1 LPVSHQ
7 YGCTFVHVPKTGGT
21 SIEYA
26 LEMRPDSK
34 REDLR
39 TLFGRIESSALKSR
53 GFLTGYLQHLTAEQ
67 IRELDPELLG
77 HRYFSFAMVRN
88 PWARMVSSFTHK
100 DPHLLREA
108 RARAIELEKISF
120 PDYVWQTGRLQH
132 AHLQS
137 QCEYVHD
144 AKGQLLVDFVGRF
157 ESLTSD
163 FQKVCR
169 RLGIEKQLP
178 AKKQSKQKISND
190 YHDYYDDETRA
201 AVASRYAQDIECF
214 GYSF

>member
-21 SIEYA
+21 SIEHA
-26 LEMRPDSK
+26 LEMRSESK

-53 GFLTGYLQHLTAEQ
+53 GFLTGYLQHLTAQQ
-67 IRELDPELLG
+67 IRELTPEFLG
-77 HRYFSFAMVRN
+77 DDYFSFAMVRN
-88 PWARMVSSFTHK
+88 PWGRMVSSFTHK
-100 DPHLLREA
+100 DSHLLREA
-108 RARAIELEKISF
+108 RARGIELEKISF
-120 PDYVWQTGRLQH
+120 PDYVREAGRLQH

-137 QCEYVHD
+137 QYDYLHD
-144 AKGQLLVDFVGRF
+144 AKGKLLVDFVGRF

-163 FQKVCR
+163 FEKVCT

-178 AKKQSKQKISND
+178 AKKQSKQKMSHD
-190 YHDYYDDETRA
+190 YRDYYDDETRA
-201 AVASRYAQDIECF
+201 AVATHYAQDIECF
-214 GYSF
+214 GYQF